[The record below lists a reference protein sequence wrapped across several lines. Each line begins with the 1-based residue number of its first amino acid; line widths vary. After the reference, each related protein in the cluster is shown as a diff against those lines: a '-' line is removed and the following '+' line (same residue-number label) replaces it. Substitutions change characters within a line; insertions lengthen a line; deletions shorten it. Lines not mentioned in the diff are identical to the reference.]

1 MLRSE
6 HVMARLVRGY
16 LIPHRLSPEDPRVL
30 EAADDLCETYRFC
43 LGKPRSQLEEKLAE
57 KEEEFGPRLDPRR
70 GFRILRALAKLLEER
85 AEWTPPTTADPYT
98 IRARIFELAAT
109 LPEPPAS
116 EPDLLQ
122 TTSRDEVL
130 ARVARETGLEDPAAM
145 MHADRAGA
153 QVLEAFGQPSAE
165 ELVGRYNVAQ
175 VQGVLYAARE
185 LVVEVGREADLRLV
199 FHYVKLMDLIYRL
212 EPTETGH
219 RLYLDGPLS
228 LFGSTRKYG
237 LRLAKFLPGL
247 LLTVPWSLSANVGWR
262 GREAILQLDSDSPGL
277 TSHYAGPKAGR
288 EAADTREAFV
298 RAWERAKTTGGWRL
312 EPGAGVLPIPERKAA
327 LVPDFTLVHEKSGE
341 KVHLE
346 LLGFWSGRTLV
357 DRVALI
363 RAAEEKG
370 HRLLI
375 AASEN
380 LGTGSESLSKAVQG
394 QVIPFKGRLGV
405 KPVLDAIKSLGLETW
420 IEDRSESG

>member
-1 MLRSE
+1 M
-6 HVMARLVRGY
+6 
-16 LIPHRLSPEDPRVL
+16 
-30 EAADDLCETYRFC
+30 
-43 LGKPRSQLEEKLAE
+43 
-57 KEEEFGPRLDPRR
+57 
-70 GFRILRALAKLLEER
+70 
-85 AEWTPPTTADPYT
+85 
-98 IRARIFELAAT
+98 
-109 LPEPPAS
+109 
-116 EPDLLQ
+116 
-122 TTSRDEVL
+122 
-130 ARVARETGLEDPAAM
+130 
-145 MHADRAGA
+145 GA
-153 QVLEAFGQPSAE
+153 QVLETFGQPSAE

-185 LVVEVGREADLRLV
+185 LVVELGQEADLRLV

-212 EPTETGH
+212 EPADRGH

-247 LLTVPWSLSANVGWR
+247 LLTAPWSLSANVDWR
-262 GREAILQLDSDSPGL
+262 GREAILQLDSGSSGF
-277 TSHYAGPKAGR
+277 TSHYAGPKAERDAG
-288 EAADTREAFV
+288 DTREAFV

-341 KVHLE
+341 QVHLE
-346 LLGFWSGRTLV
+346 ILGFWSGRTLV

-363 RAAEEKG
+363 RESEKRG

-380 LGTGSESLSKAVQG
+380 LGTDSEALSEAVQG
-394 QVIPFKGRLGV
+394 RVIPFKGRLGV
-405 KPVLDAIKSLGLETW
+405 KPVLAAIDS
-420 IEDRSESG
+420 